1 MTKLFEENLR
11 DSTVTDQ
18 TKQSP
23 SGGRKAV
30 ENQPEPEGDR
40 GTSGM
45 SGSQQGNE
53 DDDYAPAPERS
64 REGEQERGEGHDD
77 DPAWCVMESDILDG
91 DRFLLVRDDLYSD
104 EQLQQR
110 ITEEARSQAD
120 AIYTMTEMNHITSAE
135 LTDEDKRKLHDLKK
149 EFGGQVLGDDPEGE
163 AFPCVDISDWIDS
176 RTG

>member
-1 MTKLFEENLR
+1 
-11 DSTVTDQ
+11 
-18 TKQSP
+18 
-23 SGGRKAV
+23 
-30 ENQPEPEGDR
+30 
-40 GTSGM
+40 
-45 SGSQQGNE
+45 
-53 DDDYAPAPERS
+53 
-64 REGEQERGEGHDD
+64 
-77 DPAWCVMESDILDG
+77 MESDILDG